1 MYAQAHHETRTE
13 SAADR
18 NRRPPRTKPAL
29 RMRSR
34 GSQPAAKDRRSPEAS
49 AYRKL
54 YKDSRWCGKH
64 GIRAQRLTV
73 EPLCRMC
80 AKAGRFTPATVA
92 DHIKEHKGNIAL
104 FYDFENTQS
113 LCVPCHSGEKQ
124 QIERKGFSNAIG
136 EDGWPSDPHHPA
148 NANAIQRPTSG
159 QGQGSAWGG
168 RIRTLEPVWP
178 APAPIHKHHKP

>member
-1 MYAQAHHETRTE
+1 MPRLTM
-13 SAADR
+13 
-18 NRRPPRTKPAL
+18 RPPV
-29 RMRSR
+29 
-34 GSQPAAKDRRSPEAS
+34 AKDRRSPEAA

-54 YKDSRWCGKH
+54 YKDRRWCGKH

-148 NANAIQRPTSG
+148 NTNASHRPTSG
-159 QGQGSAWGG
+159 LGHGSTKGG
-168 RIRTLEPVWP
+168 RPEPWSP
-178 APAPIHKHHKP
+178 SGPHRRPPSNIINRNNSGLSFRKIQ